1 MSSDPQSV
9 DSRRRSTVHPDFD
22 GHLEKPLS
30 AMTTE
35 ERLAWAWQGALLLHL
50 GRTLRQESQED
61 GSTDSPLPPAQD

>member
-1 MSSDPQSV
+1 MSSDSQSA
-9 DSRRRSTVHPDFD
+9 DNRQHAAVHPDFD

-50 GRTLRQESQED
+50 GRTLREQIQKD
-61 GSTDSPLPPAQD
+61 TGTDSPRPD